1 MMEIKKTLLVLA
13 AGAVMTA
20 SAQTAPQLNANNIE
34 QVLKAMTLEEK
45 AILLVGATNQAET
58 GGAMGGYTKNLVP
71 GAAGVTAP
79 IQRLGIPMLV
89 LADGPAGVRIEPKR
103 DGQTK
108 TYYCTGFP
116 VGSTLAS
123 TWNTELVEEVGKAI
137 GNETREYNCDVIL
150 GPGVNIH
157 RNPLC
162 GRNFE
167 YYSEDPLLTGRIA
180 AAYIRGVQSENV
192 GTSIKHY
199 AVNSQES
206 DRTKVDERL
215 SQRAMREIY
224 LRGFEIAVRESDPWT
239 VMSSYNKINGVFA
252 QESRGLLT
260 DILRTDW
267 GFKGMV
273 MTDWTGLRNTA
284 AQVHAGNDLMMPG
297 YGSQT
302 EDIINKVKTGK
313 LSMEDV
319 DICVRRI
326 LELCV
331 RSPKMNGAKPS
342 DAPDLKAHAAITRQS
357 AAEGIV
363 LLKNE
368 GVLPLKDVKKVALF
382 GVNSYDFLHC
392 GCGSGNVN
400 VPYVIDMVQG
410 LRNAGISTTKTLTE
424 IYQKY
429 VEYAKVKFEADRET
443 TKWFQMPMFGKVKLP
458 EIELSPRCIS
468 ESCPEADAAIIT
480 IGRQAGEGMDRSL
493 EEEFNIT
500 PLERQLIDRV
510 SDVFRQ
516 AGKPVIVVINSGSVV
531 ETVSWRDRADAV
543 IMAWQPGE
551 EGGNSIADIMTGKVC
566 PSGKVPMTWPV
577 TAADHPSTANFP
589 QDMTLYSY
597 KEMKG

>member
-1 MMEIKKTLLVLA
+1 M
-13 AGAVMTA
+13 
-20 SAQTAPQLNANNIE
+20 
-34 QVLKAMTLEEK
+34 
-45 AILLVGATNQAET
+45 
-58 GGAMGGYTKNLVP
+58 
-71 GAAGVTAP
+71 
-79 IQRLGIPMLV
+79 
-89 LADGPAGVRIEPKR
+89 
-103 DGQTK
+103 
-108 TYYCTGFP
+108 
-116 VGSTLAS
+116 
-123 TWNTELVEEVGKAI
+123 
-137 GNETREYNCDVIL
+137 DVIL
-150 GPGVNIH
+150 GPGVNLH

-180 AAYIRGVQSENV
+180 APYIRGVQSENV

-313 LSMEDV
+313 LSKEDV

-392 GCGSGNVN
+392 G
-400 VPYVIDMVQG
+400 
-410 LRNAGISTTKTLTE
+410 
-424 IYQKY
+424 
-429 VEYAKVKFEADRET
+429 
-443 TKWFQMPMFGKVKLP
+443 
-458 EIELSPRCIS
+458 
-468 ESCPEADAAIIT
+468 
-480 IGRQAGEGMDRSL
+480 
-493 EEEFNIT
+493 
-500 PLERQLIDRV
+500 
-510 SDVFRQ
+510 
-516 AGKPVIVVINSGSVV
+516 
-531 ETVSWRDRADAV
+531 
-543 IMAWQPGE
+543 
-551 EGGNSIADIMTGKVC
+551 
-566 PSGKVPMTWPV
+566 
-577 TAADHPSTANFP
+577 
-589 QDMTLYSY
+589 
-597 KEMKG
+597 